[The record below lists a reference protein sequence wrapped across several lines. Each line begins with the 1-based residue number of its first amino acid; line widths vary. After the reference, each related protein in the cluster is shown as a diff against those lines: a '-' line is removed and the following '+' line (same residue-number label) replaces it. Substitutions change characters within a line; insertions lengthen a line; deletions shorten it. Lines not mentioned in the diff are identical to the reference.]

1 MEQLG
6 GRIRK
11 LRESRNMTQTE
22 LSEILGMKTYTTVSK
37 WEKNE
42 NFPKGK
48 DLKKLAEIFNVTS
61 DYLLGLSDT
70 ELGKITTQ
78 NKHHEILTLC
88 NQLNEEK
95 LKQLILSHY
104 SSVKSFAEENGMPY
118 STVRSILERGIMN
131 ANVENAIK
139 ICSALGIRPEIF
151 SYFLETSKG
160 EPEILTIYNQLEEP
174 KQEKVL
180 DYAKEQLEEQNSSKI
195 VSIFDKPQD
204 DEDYITDYV
213 EGLVAAGHGT
223 FQEDNLHMEVRLRA
237 EDVPEDYD
245 TIAKVAGDSMEPLI
259 EDNDLLFIKVTSQV
273 DINSIGI
280 FQVND
285 KNFVKK
291 LKRDY
296 DGSWYLQSLN
306 SGYEEIHLTEND
318 DIRTI
323 GVVVDIYREG

>member
-6 GRIRK
+6 DRIRK

-61 DYLLGLSDT
+61 DYLLGLSNT
-70 ELGKITTQ
+70 KLGKITTQ
-78 NKHHEILTLC
+78 NEH
-88 NQLNEEK
+88 
-95 LKQLILSHY
+95 
-104 SSVKSFAEENGMPY
+104 
-118 STVRSILERGIMN
+118 
-131 ANVENAIK
+131 
-139 ICSALGIRPEIF
+139 
-151 SYFLETSKG
+151 
-160 EPEILTIYNQLEEP
+160 PEILTIYNQLEES

-195 VSIFDKPQD
+195 VSIFDKSQD
-204 DEDYITDYV
+204 DDYITDYV

-223 FQEDNLHMEVRLRA
+223 FQEDNLHMEVKLRA

-245 TIAKVAGDSMEPLI
+245 TIAKVAGDSMEPMI
-259 EDNDLLFIKVTSQV
+259 EDNDLLFIRVTSQV
-273 DINSIGI
+273 DINDIGI
-280 FQVND
+280 FQING

-296 DGSWYLQSLN
+296 NGGWYLQSLN
-306 SGYEEIHLTEND
+306 NSYEEIHLTEND

-323 GVVVDIYREG
+323 GEVVSVYREK

>member
-70 ELGKITTQ
+70 KLGKITTQ
-78 NKHHEILTLC
+78 NEH
-88 NQLNEEK
+88 
-95 LKQLILSHY
+95 
-104 SSVKSFAEENGMPY
+104 
-118 STVRSILERGIMN
+118 
-131 ANVENAIK
+131 
-139 ICSALGIRPEIF
+139 
-151 SYFLETSKG
+151 
-160 EPEILTIYNQLEEP
+160 PEILTIYNQLEEP

-180 DYAKEQLEEQNSSKI
+180 SYAKDQLEEQESSNI
-195 VSIFDKPQD
+195 ISIFNKSQND
-204 DEDYITDYV
+204 DYITDYV

-245 TIAKVAGDSMEPLI
+245 TIAKVAGDSMEPMI
-259 EDNDLLFIKVTSQV
+259 EDNDLLFIRGTNQV
-273 DINSIGI
+273 DINDIGI
-280 FQVND
+280 FQING

-296 DGSWYLQSLN
+296 NGGWYLQSLN
-306 SGYEEIHLTEND
+306 NSYEEIHLTEND

-323 GVVVDIYREG
+323 GEVVNVYREK

>member
-78 NKHHEILTLC
+78 NEH
-88 NQLNEEK
+88 
-95 LKQLILSHY
+95 
-104 SSVKSFAEENGMPY
+104 
-118 STVRSILERGIMN
+118 
-131 ANVENAIK
+131 
-139 ICSALGIRPEIF
+139 
-151 SYFLETSKG
+151 
-160 EPEILTIYNQLEEP
+160 PEILTIYNQLEEP

-180 DYAKEQLEEQNSSKI
+180 NYAREQLEETNNSKI
-195 VSIFDKPQD
+195 ISIFHKTKN
-204 DEDYITDYV
+204 DEDYIIDYV

-245 TIAKVAGDSMEPLI
+245 TIAKVAGDSMEPMI
-259 EDNDLLFIKVTSQV
+259 EDNDLLFIRGTNQV
-273 DINSIGI
+273 DINDIGI
-280 FQVND
+280 FQING

-296 DGSWYLQSLN
+296 NGGWYLQSLN
-306 SGYEEIHLTEND
+306 NSYEEIHLTEED

-323 GVVVDIYREG
+323 GEVVSVYRN

>member
-6 GRIRK
+6 DRVRK
-11 LRESRNMTQTE
+11 LREGRNMTQTE

-61 DYLLGLSDT
+61 DYLLGLTDDK
-70 ELGKITTQ
+70 LKKITTQ
-78 NKHHEILTLC
+78 NEKTEI
-88 NQLNEEK
+88 
-95 LKQLILSHY
+95 I
-104 SSVKSFAEENGMPY
+104 
-118 STVRSILERGIMN
+118 SI
-131 ANVENAIK
+131 
-139 ICSALGIRPEIF
+139 
-151 SYFLETSKG
+151 YD
-160 EPEILTIYNQLEEP
+160 QLEEP
-174 KQEKVL
+174 RQEKVL
-180 DYAKEQLEEQNSSKI
+180 NYAKEQLEEQESSNI
-195 VSIFDKPQD
+195 ISIFDKPQD
-204 DEDYITDYV
+204 NEDYITDYV

-237 EDVPEDYD
+237 NDVPNEYD

-259 EDNDLLFIKVTSQV
+259 EDNDLLFIKITSQLN
-273 DINSIGI
+273 INDIGI
-280 FQVND
+280 FQING

-296 DGSWYLQSLN
+296 DGRWYLQSLN
-306 SGYEEIHLTEND
+306 NSYEEIHLTEDD

-323 GVVVDIYREG
+323 GEVVEIYKV

>member
-1 MEQLG
+1 MRTNDEIISLIQEEAKKKGMSMSELARRVG
-6 GRIRK
+6 IAKSTMSRYFNK
-11 LRESRNMTQTE
+11 TRE
-22 LSEILGMKTYTTVSK
+22 
-37 WEKNE
+37 
-42 NFPKGK
+42 FPLNKA
-48 DLKKLAEIFNVTS
+48 DDFARIFNITPEF
-61 DYLLGLSDT
+61 LLGIQK
-70 ELGKITTQ
+70 E
-78 NKHHEILTLC
+78 NK
-88 NQLNEEK
+88 EK
-95 LKQLILSHY
+95 
-104 SSVKSFAEENGMPY
+104 
-118 STVRSILERGIMN
+118 
-131 ANVENAIK
+131 
-139 ICSALGIRPEIF
+139 
-151 SYFLETSKG
+151 
-160 EPEILTIYNQLEEP
+160 PEILTIYSQLEEP
-174 KQEKVL
+174 RQEKVL
-180 DYAKEQLEEQNSSKI
+180 DFANAQLDEQESSK
-195 VSIFDKPQD
+195 VASIFEKVSN
-204 DEDYITDYV
+204 EDYIIDYV

>member
-78 NKHHEILTLC
+78 NNH
-88 NQLNEEK
+88 
-95 LKQLILSHY
+95 
-104 SSVKSFAEENGMPY
+104 
-118 STVRSILERGIMN
+118 
-131 ANVENAIK
+131 
-139 ICSALGIRPEIF
+139 
-151 SYFLETSKG
+151 
-160 EPEILTIYNQLEEP
+160 PEILTIYNQLEEP

-180 DYAKEQLEEQNSSKI
+180 DYATVLLNEQNNMKTLI
-195 VSIFDKPQD
+195 VLEKYKN

-245 TIAKVAGDSMEPLI
+245 TIAKVAGDSMEPMI
-259 EDNDLLFIKVTSQV
+259 EDNDLLFIKVKNQV
-273 DINSIGI
+273 DINDIGI
-280 FQVND
+280 FQING

-296 DGSWYLQSLN
+296 NGGWYLQSLN
-306 SGYEEIHLTEND
+306 NSYEEIHLTEND

-323 GVVVDIYREG
+323 GEVVSVYREK